1 MTRSSAPLI
10 ITTSAIA
17 AGLLILAVS
26 FSHCQYRPTATDD
39 GGGYLRQPLPPL
51 PPPSPP
57 PPGYSSSIG
66 SGPSRGPY
74 GPYQSN
80 NNAYNINKIAA
91 TSPGHSSS
99 SSSSGCYDRHMRPV
113 RCTPEFVNAAYNSYV
128 EATNTCG
135 LRGPSQYCVQTGAA
149 GSTKKTCD
157 ICDASNPANRHPPEY
172 LVDFNDHQEH
182 TWWQSETLFEGK
194 WPQQI
199 NLTLSLGKDFE
210 ITYVRVRFHSPRAES
225 FAIFK
230 KTHENSEW
238 EPFQYYSSN
247 CYKTYS
253 VPDRYYSSQH
263 ADVTPLCTKEFSDIS
278 PLTGGNVVFT
288 TLEGRPNATNFE
300 HNEALQVGGFWV
312 VF

>member
-1 MTRSSAPLI
+1 MKRSPPTPYFSAFV
-10 ITTSAIA
+10 
-17 AGLLILAVS
+17 LLILIS
-26 FSHCQYRPTATDD
+26 FSHCQYRSNDD
-39 GGGYLRQPLPPL
+39 GGYRPLPITAGFPPSQ
-51 PPPSPP
+51 PPPSS
-57 PPGYSSSIG
+57 GYSSIG
-66 SGPSRGPY
+66 NSRGPY
-74 GPYQSN
+74 AYGPYQN
-80 NNAYNINKIAA
+80 NKVT
-91 TSPGHSSS
+91 TSTSA
-99 SSSSGCYDRHMRPV
+99 CYDRHMRPV
-113 RCTPEFVNAAYNSYV
+113 RCTPEFINAAYNSFV

-149 GSTKKTCD
+149 GSTKKTCEV
-157 ICDASNPANRHPPEY
+157 CDASNPQNRHPPEY

-199 NLTLSLGKDFE
+199 NITLSLGKDFE

-230 KTHENSEW
+230 KTHEDSDW

-247 CYKTYS
+247 CYKTYN
-253 VPDRYYSSQH
+253 VPDRYYTSSQQ
-263 ADVTPLCTKEFSDIS
+263 ADTTPLCTKEFSDIS

-300 HNEALQVGGFWV
+300 HNEALQVKLLL
-312 VF
+312 